1 MKTKLV
7 YVIACAP
14 DKYYLEQGVI
24 AAFSA
29 RTNNPDAEIV
39 LIVDDKTDDLI
50 TNSRKEILE
59 FISQKIVVPFDE
71 ECTMMYRSRW
81 IKTSVRDL
89 VDGDF
94 LFIDSDT
101 LVLKPLDEVD
111 SFTCL
116 MGAVPDSHLPVKDFG
131 ESLLKA
137 TKKKVAATGLDIEK
151 EDLYFSSG
159 VLFVKDCPETHK
171 FYEEWHSIWLKNT
184 EHGVGI
190 DQPSLAL
197 ANIAAGHLLE
207 RIPDG
212 FNCVMYTE
220 PDFAKD
226 SSILH
231 FTAFR
236 NPSWLFTE
244 RIYQLVRQEGIPEWM
259 IPFILNPVD
268 TYIPFRYSI
277 SKMSLRDVFQSI
289 GRIKDGARIYS
300 QYVDAGFSDMK
311 PGNANHRIARNNFFK
326 GRFGLG
332 AVYCLFPAWLSLK
345 INPKKKVSPNTC
357 AK

>member
-184 EHGVGI
+184 EQGVGI

-197 ANIAAGHLLE
+197 ANIAAGHLIE

-300 QYVDAGFSDMK
+300 QYVDADFSDMK
-311 PGNANHRIARNNFFK
+311 PGNANHRIARKHFVK
-326 GRFGLG
+326 GRFGRG

-357 AK
+357 SK